1 VKRIYALPAV
11 SFSAAHILIKRTMVA
26 LAISLSLVLHG
37 CGGGGGVSVAGDNQ
51 GTDPGTVEYPIAYV
65 QRPAPTQPVPINQ
78 QNNLQNPF
86 DFHPGAKLLIR
97 SRADGNAPEVN
108 ITDALF
114 PGQED
119 LYDVKD
125 LAISPDGK
133 QLVFALHAPM
143 IPNADPIDQ
152 PSWDIWVY
160 NFATKQIGA
169 VIASKNKSEGSDV
182 APHFLDDDRIVFV
195 SDRQQ
200 TSRGQLTSAGSP
212 AYSGLVELP
221 ATPRVKAGVLH
232 IMNADGGNIDQISF
246 NQSHELSPAQ
256 MRNGKLVFT
265 RWDNMN
271 GNNRMNLYTVNP
283 SGMNLSL
290 LYGYNSHRTSN
301 DPNTD
306 VQFSNPREMEDGRLV
321 TILRPYRAAS
331 MGGDLVAIDAARFS
345 DNTQGTW
352 ENPGLTGPAQQSLAA
367 NPVHTDNTLSPGG
380 EFGAVWPLFDGT
392 GRLLISWSQCRYL
405 DANNTPLPCSS
416 STPTNALPAPLL
428 YGIWIFDPSAQ
439 TQKPIV
445 TPKEG
450 VIYTDIVAASPPKA
464 ITPAIDNQAGNGT
477 NDLSDY
483 GNTVL
488 NTLNT
493 NGTAVL
499 DIRSVYNLDDIVGNF
514 GLPAPANMIVN
525 QANPANPAYQTR
537 RARFLQI
544 VQGVPIPD
552 PNDEIAAGNN
562 QILRVQNFAF
572 GINGNYLR
580 HIVGYVPIEADGS
593 VAVQV
598 PANVP
603 LTFNILDAN
612 AQSISPNH
620 KVWWQFRT
628 GEVVRCTGCHDA
640 NTPAKQTLTH
650 GRFDTNA
657 PDSNSGTA
665 SNGLFAGVSASD
677 VTLTGNRAGQSIAE
691 VYARNKQQPRL
702 PSLNVY
708 FSDEW
713 AFNAGQKNPTLDYR
727 YITAD
732 PARPQQ
738 VPVAPVTS
746 ETGCLENPSTPMVP
760 HWNTSCRIIINY
772 PEHIQ
777 PIWDKPRAFDNMG
790 NPFVDN
796 ANNPIDNQCTNCHV
810 APWIVNGV
818 NQSPGGQLILAHD
831 ASSQDARVMTSYFQL
846 LQPHNKVD
854 ATGADI
860 LAPLFNPDGSP
871 MLDGQGV
878 QLQAPLSIPAPMSG
892 AGAHA
897 SAAFFNCMLQNN
909 CHPVNG
915 DPIPT
920 GVDINHSKLLTK
932 GELRLLSEWL
942 DIGAQYYN
950 DVVKAA
956 AAQ

>member
-1 VKRIYALPAV
+1 MKRISTLPATSNSV
-11 SFSAAHILIKRTMVA
+11 AYVIIKRTMIA
-26 LAISLSLVLHG
+26 GAISLALIFSG

-65 QRPAPTQPVPINQ
+65 QRPAPTQPIPTNQ

-86 DFHPGAKLLIR
+86 DFHPGAKLLTR

-125 LAISPDGK
+125 LAVSPDGK

-160 NFATKQIGA
+160 DFATKQIA
-169 VIASKNKSEGSDV
+169 PVIASKNKSEGSDV
-182 APHFLDDDRIVFV
+182 APHFLDDGRIVFV

-212 AYSGLVELP
+212 AYSGLVEPP
-221 ATPRVKAGVLH
+221 ANPRVKAGVLH
-232 IMNADGGNIDQISF
+232 IMNNDGSNIDQISF

-290 LYGYNSHRTSN
+290 LYGYNSHRTGN

-331 MGGDLVAIDAARFS
+331 MGGDLVAIDTAHFS
-345 DNTQGTW
+345 DDAEPTW
-352 ENPGLTGPAQQSLAA
+352 ENSTLSGPAQQSLAA

-405 DANNTPLPCSS
+405 DSNNTPLPCSA
-416 STPTNALPAPLL
+416 STPTNSLPAPLL
-428 YGIWIFDPSAQ
+428 YGIWIFDPKAQ

-450 VIYTDIVAASPPKA
+450 VIFTDIVAASPAKA
-464 ITPAIDNQAGNGT
+464 ITQATDNLAGGGA
-477 NDLSDY
+477 NDLLDY
-483 GNTVL
+483 GNTIL
-488 NTLNT
+488 NTLDT

-499 DIRSVYNLDDIVGNF
+499 DIRSVYNLDDGVGNF
-514 GLPAPANMIVN
+514 GQAAPANMIAN
-525 QANPANPAYQTR
+525 QTNPANAAYQTR

-544 VQGVPIPD
+544 IQAVPIPD
-552 PNDEIAAGNN
+552 KDDKIPAGNN
-562 QILRVQNFAF
+562 QVLDVPDFAF
-572 GINGNYLR
+572 GVNGNYLR

-612 AQSISPNH
+612 AQSISAGH
-620 KVWWQFRT
+620 KVWWQFRS

-640 NTPAKQTLTH
+640 NTPAKQMLTH
-650 GRFDTNA
+650 GRFDSSA
-657 PDSNSGTA
+657 PNSNSGTA
-665 SNGLFAGVSASD
+665 SNGFFAGVSASD
-677 VTLTGNRAGQSIAE
+677 VNFTGNRAGQTMAE

-708 FSDEW
+708 FADEW
-713 AFNAGQKNPTLDYR
+713 AFNPAQKNTTLDYR
-727 YITAD
+727 YITEN
-732 PARPQQ
+732 PARPRQ
-738 VPVAPVTS
+738 VPITPVTS
-746 ETGCLENPSTPMVP
+746 EVGCLENPTTPLTP
-760 HWNTSCRIIINY
+760 HWNTSCRIVIDY
-772 PEHIQ
+772 PDHIQ
-777 PIWDKPRAFDNMG
+777 PVWDKARFVDNAGNAFL
-790 NPFVDN
+790 DN
-796 ANNPIDNQCTNCHV
+796 ANNPVDNRCTNCHV
-810 APWIVNGV
+810 APWVVNGV
-818 NQSPGGQLILAHD
+818 NQPPAGQLQL
-831 ASSQDARVMTSYFQL
+831 SSTLNGKVMMSYDQLMTAR
-846 LQPHNKVD
+846 NKVD
-854 ATGADI
+854 ANGADI
-860 LAPLFNPDGSP
+860 LVPLFNPDGSP

-878 QLQAPLSIPAPMSG
+878 QLQGPVTINSIMV
-892 AGAHA
+892 AGNARA
-897 SAAFFNCMLQNN
+897 STGFFGCMLQNN
-909 CHPVNG
+909 CHPANG
-915 DPIPT
+915 DTPPAT
-920 GVDINHSKLLTK
+920 VDHTKLLTK